1 MQNIIIIRYDWF
13 RSRKG
18 EIFMSD
24 IRLDFRNINSEWE
37 RAHRLMEVLPSVGS
51 VDVINISV
59 NQTDGS
65 GYWLDIL
72 EENGFGY
79 TAQGEID
86 QQQII
91 ARRIH

>member
-1 MQNIIIIRYDWF
+1 
-13 RSRKG
+13 
-18 EIFMSD
+18 MSD

-51 VDVINISV
+51 VDVINIAV
-59 NQTDGS
+59 NQVDITGP
-65 GYWLDIL
+65 WLDIL
-72 EENGFGY
+72 QENGFGY
-79 TAQGEID
+79 TSQAEID